1 MRKSSSTLSSL
12 LKNPAALEE
21 LCIFSDVSHL
31 VIDANEPV
39 ETWSRL
45 PACPIIAIGDTDN
58 PLSHADVV
66 VADEEEL
73 DEIAQA
79 IAERPIA
86 SAMFVQLLRH
96 NETCSIE
103 HALYAESLTFSA
115 LQHGSEFLAWL
126 SSRNNLPV
134 EVSSSVPSVMIARHG
149 DVLELTLN
157 RPEKHNAWSS
167 SMRDGLCEGLV
178 VALEDASIETVRLRG
193 NGPSFCSGGDLNEFG
208 MAHDAGIA
216 HVSRTVRN
224 AGRLIEALRDK
235 VTVRVHGSCIGA
247 GIEVP
252 AFASSIISSPDAQ
265 FQLPEVRMGLVP
277 GAGGT
282 ASLLRRIGKH
292 RLAWMG
298 LTAKP
303 VSASRALE
311 WGLIDEIAT

>member
-1 MRKSSSTLSSL
+1 M
-12 LKNPAALEE
+12 
-21 LCIFSDVSHL
+21 
-31 VIDANEPV
+31 IDATEPI

-45 PACPIIAIGDTDN
+45 PACPVIAIGDTEN
-58 PLSHADVV
+58 SLSIADVV

-73 DEIAQA
+73 EEIAHA
-79 IAERPIA
+79 ISERPIA

-103 HALYAESLTFSA
+103 HALYAESLTFST
-115 LQHGSEFLAWL
+115 LQHGGEFLTWL
-126 SSRNNLPV
+126 SSRNSPPV
-134 EVSSSVPSVMIARHG
+134 EAPSSVPTVLIARHE

-157 RPEKHNAWSS
+157 RPKKHNAWSS

-178 VALEDASIETVRLRG
+178 VALEDASIDRVLLRG

-208 MAHDAGIA
+208 MARDAGIA

-224 AGRLIEALRDK
+224 AGRLIEAMRDK

-252 AFASSIISSPDAQ
+252 AFASEIISSPDAQ

-298 LTAKP
+298 LTGKR
-303 VSASRALE
+303 VSANCALE